1 MKIKKTLFLIIT
13 ISILSSCA
21 VKKEIN
27 ENDYTGV
34 WQFPNKSVWIE
45 ITSDN
50 SVYQCRI
57 NKEKKAITSEGELV
71 GNIITWNK
79 IWDKDVIHRIKN
91 TITLNGK
98 YGKFNYVKTTSEMT
112 HNCENPL

>member
-1 MKIKKTLFLIIT
+1 MKKALLTLIT

-21 VKKEIN
+21 VKKKIN
-27 ENDYTGV
+27 ENDYSGI
-34 WQFPNKSVWIE
+34 WQYPNKSVWIE

-50 SVYQCRI
+50 SVFQCRI
-57 NKEKKAITSEGELV
+57 YKKKKAFTSRGKLS
-71 GNIITWNK
+71 GNIITWDK
-79 IWDKDVIHRIKN
+79 IWDKDVISRKKN

-98 YGKFNYVKTTSEMT
+98 YGVFEYVKTTKEMT